1 MQWNKEVSDMRKE
14 GVMNNRKRLQL
25 KDICNKSSSNIAQK
39 DVAGVN
45 GTFPIYGA
53 SGFIKNVDFYRQEK
67 EYVGIV
73 KDGAGVGRAML
84 LPRQSSVIGTLQYIL
99 PKANVLP
106 QYLYYIL
113 TSMDL
118 VKYATGATIPHI
130 YFKDY
135 SNEEVFLPSIYKQH
149 EIVDTLNK
157 VSELIA
163 LRKRQLEELDA
174 LAESV
179 FYDMFGDPV
188 KNEKGWEVESLSC
201 LGQIARGV
209 SKHRPRNAEELLGG
223 KYPLIQTGDV
233 ANAGLYI
240 YDYNTTYSEKG
251 LSQSKLWSKDTL
263 CITIAAN
270 IAKTGILKFDACF
283 PDSVVGFMSNKKTD
297 NIFMHYWFGFFQ
309 EILEKEA
316 PEVAQKNINLK
327 ILSNLK
333 VIVPPVRL
341 QTQFA
346 IVVERIE
353 EQKSLVRKALK
364 DSEDLFQRLMQDLL
378 NPD

>member
-1 MQWNKEVSDMRKE
+1 MSRE
-14 GVMNNRKRLQL
+14 RLQL
-25 KDICNKSSSNIAQK
+25 KDICDKSSSSIAQK
-39 DVAGVN
+39 DFIGVN

-53 SGFIKNVDFYRQEK
+53 SGLIKNVDFYHQEK

-113 TSMDL
+113 TSMNL
-118 VKYATGATIPHI
+118 AKYATGATIPHI

-135 SNEEVFLPSIYKQH
+135 SKETVFLPSIKTQH
-149 EIVDTLNK
+149 EVVDTLNK
-157 VSELIA
+157 ATELIA
-163 LRKRQLEELDA
+163 LRKKQLEEMDA

-188 KNEKGWEVESLSC
+188 KNEKGWEVEFLSC
-201 LGQIARGV
+201 LGHIARGV

-223 KYPLIQTGDV
+223 EYPLIQTGDV

-240 YDYNTTYSEKG
+240 YDYNNTYSEKG
-251 LSQSKLWSKDTL
+251 LSQSKLWNKGTL

-283 PDSVVGFMSNKKTD
+283 PDSVVGFMSNKKTN

-333 VIVPPVRL
+333 VIVPPTRL
-341 QTQFA
+341 QTKFA
-346 IVVERIE
+346 TIVERIE

-364 DSEDLFQRLMQDLL
+364 DSENLFQRLMQDLFS
-378 NPD
+378 PD